1 MTDQAAAVEPSPER
15 SMWIAVAII
24 AIILVVLGA
33 VGVTTRR
40 SRTRLSSDAVG
51 QA

>member
-1 MTDQAAAVEPSPER
+1 MTDQATAVGPSPER
-15 SMWIAVAII
+15 STWIAV

-33 VGVTTRR
+33 VGATTRR
-40 SRTRLSSDAVG
+40 SRTRLNSDAVG